1 MRVGEGEDE
10 AFCMVLVAT
19 GAVPWKNAVS
29 TKEMAI
35 AGSDDGEG
43 GSFVVAMLVEVGCCE
58 SISALLLVLVFFSFL
73 FSVMYFLFCFGGRTY
88 TVAL

>member
-10 AFCMVLVAT
+10 AFCMVLVVV
-19 GAVPWKNAVS
+19 GAVPWKNTVS

-43 GSFVVAMLVEVGCCE
+43 GSFVVAVLVEVGCCE
-58 SISALLLVLVFFSFL
+58 SISALLLVLVFSFL
-73 FSVMYFLFCFGGRTY
+73 FSVIYFLFCFGGRTY